1 MAVTA
6 VPASEPADLPASVTG
21 FDVAGFD
28 AADATEAARLLEPC
42 CATRR
47 WIDEVV
53 AGRPYGSS
61 AALVERSEAALEM
74 LSWDD
79 VTEALAAHPR
89 IGERAGGEHRE
100 AAWSRQEQAGVTAG
114 DDAAAVAEQLRE
126 GNVAYEQR
134 FGFVFLICATGL
146 SAPEMLAALRKRLGH
161 DADAESSVVRTEL
174 AKIVRLRLAK
184 AFG

>member
-1 MAVTA
+1 MVQVAVTA
-6 VPASEPADLPASVTG
+6 VPASEPANVPAS
-21 FDVAGFD
+21 VAGFD
-28 AADATEAARLLEPC
+28 AADRTEAARLLEPC
-42 CATRR
+42 CASRR

-61 AALVERSEAALEM
+61 AALAGRSEAALER

-89 IGERAGGEHRE
+89 IGERAGGEHPE

-114 DDAAAVAEQLRE
+114 DDAAAVAEQLRK

-146 SAPEMLAALRKRLGH
+146 SAPEMLVALRKRLGQ
-161 DADAESSVVRTEL
+161 DADAERSVVRTEL
-174 AKIVRLRLAK
+174 GKIVRLRLAQ

>member
-1 MAVTA
+1 MVQVAVTA
-6 VPASEPADLPASVTG
+6 VPASGPANLPAS
-21 FDVAGFD
+21 VAGFD
-28 AADATEAARLLEPC
+28 AADPTEAARLLQPC
-42 CATRR
+42 CASRR

-61 AALVERSEAALEM
+61 AALVERSEAALET

-89 IGERAGGEHRE
+89 IGEQAGGEHRE
-100 AAWSRQEQAGVTAG
+100 AAWSRQEQAGAATAG
-114 DDAAAVAEQLRE
+114 DDAAAVAEQLRG

-161 DADAESSVVRTEL
+161 DADAESSVVRIEL
-174 AKIVRLRLAK
+174 EKIVRLRLAK

>member
-1 MAVTA
+1 MVQVAVTA
-6 VPASEPADLPASVTG
+6 VPASGPANLPAS
-21 FDVAGFD
+21 VAGFD
-28 AADATEAARLLEPC
+28 AADPTEAA
-42 CATRR
+42 R

-61 AALVERSEAALEM
+61 AALVERSEAALET

-100 AAWSRQEQAGVTAG
+100 AAWSRQEQAGVNVG
-114 DDAAAVAEQLRE
+114 DDAAAVAEQLRG

-161 DADAESSVVRTEL
+161 DADAESSVVRIEL
-174 AKIVRLRLAK
+174 EKIVRLRLAK